1 MTADQSTE
9 LTLQNRSQRAG
20 RRGSQIWLHFI
31 TSLSDMHAIFPK
43 YCIFRPLTERKR
55 FGQQTPQPGGPKS
68 SAAGAGNRWRGSSTL
83 LTEPST

>member
-31 TSLSDMHAIFPK
+31 TSLSDMRAIFPK
-43 YCIFRPLTERKR
+43 YCIFRPADRT
-55 FGQQTPQPGGPKS
+55 QTVR
-68 SAAGAGNRWRGSSTL
+68 SADPPARGT
-83 LTEPST
+83 